1 MYIMSYFMLSDAQ
14 ILVSNNT
21 ILSFFAF
28 IIFTHEYNETAN
40 NKNAASRQ
48 DQTFDFLCPCSLMYE
63 QNTRD
68 MVTLD
73 RSSEFIVLE
82 AL

>member
-1 MYIMSYFMLSDAQ
+1 MLSDAQ

-40 NKNAASRQ
+40 KKNAASRQ
-48 DQTFDFLCPCSLMYE
+48 DQTFDFIRTPESFF
-63 QNTRD
+63 QRGSNFD
-68 MVTLD
+68 NV
-73 RSSEFIVLE
+73 F
-82 AL
+82 